1 MTSNRPNRSLP
12 SLKPIGL
19 HVIECG
25 IRFRNICIIYME
37 NSYSNPFHTNFKW
50 ETIHMINE
58 IKLFLSDLPLQA
70 GLNLCRHEHEL
81 AGFNFVLLTI
91 FPDLLIVVF
100 KFQLFKER
108 EDYNTFLK
116 QTFRLFPSFPF
127 NRNHIR
133 TSSL

>member
-1 MTSNRPNRSLP
+1 MTRNRLNRSLP

-50 ETIHMINE
+50 ETIQMISE

-70 GLNLCRHEHEL
+70 VLNLCRHEHEL

-91 FPDLLIVVF
+91 FPDLLIIIHF
-100 KFQLFKER
+100 
-108 EDYNTFLK
+108 
-116 QTFRLFPSFPF
+116 
-127 NRNHIR
+127 
-133 TSSL
+133 